1 MYWRDVARRPG
12 ALVAIVAG
20 LGGAAVTLGVVIY
33 MLLHKRDISGC
44 AAGYAMG
51 PPLDAVFVVA
61 CLAAFAAGGLLS
73 GAPGLTRPAPG
84 YTAGE
89 HRPDAGTVVQVL
101 LVAVLLILTLL
112 LAYETWSV
120 SMLDDNPSPRFWP
133 ITYFVRCASRLE
145 TFATLPVATAI
156 CAFFGKWLWYRPGG
170 AEA

>member
-33 MLLHKRDISGC
+33 MLLHKRDISSC

-51 PPLDAVFVVA
+51 PPLDAVTGIVGLSCA
-61 CLAAFAAGGLLS
+61 SARMAPIIAA
-73 GAPGLTRPAPG
+73 PPAIS
-84 YTAGE
+84 YF
-89 HRPDAGTVVQVL
+89 
-101 LVAVLLILTLL
+101 IF
-112 LAYETWSV
+112 
-120 SMLDDNPSPRFWP
+120 SMLSAGLMEMPP
-133 ITYFVRCASRLE
+133 V
-145 TFATLPVATAI
+145 TFATLPIATAI

>member
-1 MYWRDVARRPG
+1 VYWREVVRRPG

-20 LGGAAVTLGVVIY
+20 LGGTAITLGVVIY
-33 MLLHKRDISGC
+33 MLLHKRDISSC

-51 PPLDAVFVVA
+51 PPLDAVFVVT

-84 YTAGE
+84 YPTGGQ
-89 HRPDAGTVVQVL
+89 HSDARTIVQVL
-101 LVAVLLILTLL
+101 LVAVLLVLTLL
-112 LAYETWSV
+112 MAYETWSV
-120 SMLDDNPSPRFWP
+120 SMLDDNPSPQFWP

-156 CAFFGKWLWYRPGG
+156 CAFSGKWLWYRPGRS
-170 AEA
+170 

>member
-1 MYWRDVARRPG
+1 MLQHLPYVLDQVDPHRLAH
-12 ALVAIVAG
+12 ALG
-20 LGGAAVTLGVVIY
+20 N
-33 MLLHKRDISGC
+33 
-44 AAGYAMG
+44 
-51 PPLDAVFVVA
+51 
-61 CLAAFAAGGLLS
+61 
-73 GAPGLTRPAPG
+73 
-84 YTAGE
+84 
-89 HRPDAGTVVQVL
+89 VVQAL